1 MAFNY
6 SPLSTTAKN
15 LITNFGQSVTFTR
28 FSSINYNPASG
39 VASSST
45 STYSSQIVLFDQIKN
60 EDGDTNMQ
68 IKEFPASMHSTTAPK
83 IGDTATI
90 NSEKLRIVEINPIQP
105 GSSVVY
111 YELRLRG

>member
-1 MAFNY
+1 MAFDY

-39 VASSST
+39 IASSST
-45 STYSSQIVLFDQIKN
+45 STYSAQIVLFDQIKN

-68 IKEFPASMHSTTAPK
+68 IKEFPASMHSTTVPL